1 MRYEIWLLFP
11 LATVFILG
19 AFLHGNYLKSIDRKL
34 RDTAGCS
41 FDMGSL
47 KKALQI
53 NQGSNFNTILLSTW
67 SLFFVSFA
75 FLFFLT
81 PTIFSQWNYFRLA
94 PIASQW
100 WGLMIFG
107 GLVATLV
114 GVFAFSMP
122 RIGLPWIYQ
131 YYVISKGT
139 KNLMA
144 HWTPILLLA
153 SISFSLYLAAIYP
166 EVNYAAWNS
175 AYIALL
181 GSLVLLILPLLANT
195 WSK

>member
-1 MRYEIWLLFP
+1 MRYEIWLLIP
-11 LATVFILG
+11 LAVVFILG
-19 AFLHGNYLKSIDRKL
+19 AFLHGKYLKNIDRKL

-41 FDMGSL
+41 YDMGSL

-53 NQGSNFNTILLSTW
+53 NQGANFNTILLSTW
-67 SLFFVSFA
+67 GLFFVSFA

-81 PTIFSQWNYFRLA
+81 PTIFSKWNYFRLA

-100 WGLMIFG
+100 WGLMFFG

-122 RIGLPWIYQ
+122 RFGLPWVYK
-131 YYVISKGT
+131 YYVISRGA
-139 KNLMA
+139 KNLIA
-144 HWTPILLLA
+144 HWTPILLLT

-166 EVNYAAWNS
+166 EVNYAVWNS

-181 GSLVLLILPLLANT
+181 GSSVLLIYPLLANT
-195 WSK
+195 WSR

>member
-1 MRYEIWLLFP
+1 MRYEIWLLIP
-11 LATVFILG
+11 LAAVFILG
-19 AFLHGNYLKSIDRKL
+19 AFLHSNYLKSIDRKL

-41 FDMGSL
+41 YDVGSL

-53 NQGSNFNTILLSTW
+53 NQGSNFNTVLLSTW

-81 PTIFSQWNYFRLA
+81 PTIFTHLNYFRLA
-94 PIASQW
+94 QIASQW

-107 GLVATLV
+107 GLVASLV

-122 RIGLPWIYQ
+122 RFSLPWIYR
-131 YYVISKGT
+131 YYVISKET

-144 HWTPILLLA
+144 HGTPILLFA
-153 SISFSLYLAAIYP
+153 SISSSIYLAIIYP
-166 EVNYAAWNS
+166 DVNYMVWNS

-181 GSLVLLILPLLANT
+181 VSLVLLILPLLANI
-195 WSK
+195 WSR